1 MTTVYCFSGSG
12 HSFAVARF
20 FAEKLK
26 CEIKEHCITDQEVEI
41 SVVVFPVYCQNIPK
55 PVKALLKKLTSKYIV
70 LIATYGRISYG
81 NVLNEAQKLVQGQV
95 IAGAYVPIGH
105 TFLNGDYSF
114 DSDALMPIL
123 KRIEAPEIVC
133 IPRSFKNPLSN
144 IFPAFRSRI
153 GVKIIKQNQ
162 CSHCGICEKNC
173 PVEAIRNGIT
183 NSKCIRCLRC
193 VTNCPKNAL
202 QYKNRSILKTYLESY
217 HKDEFVL
224 YL

>member
-12 HSFAVARF
+12 HSLAVARF
-20 FAEKLK
+20 FAEQLK
-26 CEIKEHCITDQEVEI
+26 CELRECCGAYEEEET

-55 PVKALLKKLTSKYIV
+55 PVKVLLRKLTSKYIV

-105 TFLNGDYSF
+105 TFLNGDCSF

-123 KRIEAPEIVC
+123 KRIETRERVC

-144 IFPAFRSRI
+144 VFPAFRSRI

-162 CSHCGICEKNC
+162 CSYCGICEKNC
-173 PVEAIRNGIT
+173 PMGAIKNGIT

-193 VTNCPKNAL
+193 VTNCPQNVL
-202 QYKNRSILKTYLESY
+202 QYKNTPVLETYLESY
-217 HKDEFVL
+217 YKDDFVL